1 MVEFKLFMKL
11 AVAYWAKVWRV
22 RISLAKVA
30 GALHKTLIECTVT
43 QSEHVAKLV
52 SGGFNDSL

>member
-1 MVEFKLFMKL
+1 MVEIEAFMEF

-22 RISLAKVA
+22 RISLAKVT

-52 SGGFNDSL
+52 SGGLNDSL